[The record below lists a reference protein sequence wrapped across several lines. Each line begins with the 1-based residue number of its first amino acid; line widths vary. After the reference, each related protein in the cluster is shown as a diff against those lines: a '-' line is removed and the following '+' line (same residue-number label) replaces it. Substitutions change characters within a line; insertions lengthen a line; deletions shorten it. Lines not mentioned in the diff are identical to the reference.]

1 MVRKDV
7 EVKKSIIDLF
17 LTKFTLTEEEA
28 GIIKSGDAPIGTR
41 FFQVMDKIDKIR
53 DDCRVLMVGEEGPTQ
68 SGIDIMS
75 TTSSYLEHSYGKL
88 FRWTSHKFRQ
98 VGGEMQV
105 EIDPTLCEAIHR
117 LKKRPELLTEAL
129 TNLCETRQTTLLSSF
144 ITALTRGG
152 PSGLPRPIEL
162 HAHDPIR
169 YVGDMLAWVH
179 QSIAA
184 EQEFLESLF
193 DLRAAKRMVGSVR
206 KFGSGEEEEWIQEL
220 LDLVVGKLCIPL
232 KVRDQ

>member
-68 SGIDIMS
+68 SGCASFYLFPRPIGICRGTHMGCRIDIMS

-117 LKKRPELLTEAL
+117 LKKRPELLTYA
-129 TNLCETRQTTLLSSF
+129 LCEVLF
-144 ITALTRGG
+144 I
-152 PSGLPRPIEL
+152 
-162 HAHDPIR
+162 
-169 YVGDMLAWVH
+169 
-179 QSIAA
+179 
-184 EQEFLESLF
+184 
-193 DLRAAKRMVGSVR
+193 
-206 KFGSGEEEEWIQEL
+206 
-220 LDLVVGKLCIPL
+220 
-232 KVRDQ
+232 